1 MSEREERLLDLL
13 EKRTFDGLT
22 PAEERELSELNATD
36 DVSLDLTAA
45 AISLAQLEKVEPMPV
60 HLRSRIESA
69 ADEYFTQKVSQP
81 ARKEKV
87 GEVRESGT
95 GWWNWFGWA
104 LAGAACIAL
113 AANIYL
119 TRVNPPLVAGPEP
132 TPTPAPVQITP
143 EQQRAQLLASA
154 PDIAKANISAGK
166 EPYVPSGDIVWSDTK
181 QAGYIHVK
189 GLPKNDPGHE
199 QYQLWIFDESQDPKT
214 PIDGGVFDV
223 NSEGE
228 VVIPIDAKIK
238 VKNPKVFAIT
248 VEKPG
253 GVVVSKQEKVA
264 ALAEVE
270 TNPS

>member
-22 PAEERELSELNATD
+22 PAEERELSELNETD

-69 ADEYFTQKVSQP
+69 ADEYFTQKVSQSGST
-81 ARKEKV
+81 RT
-87 GEVRESGT
+87 VRESNA

-119 TRVNPPLVAGPEP
+119 TRVNPPLAAGPGP

-166 EPYVPSGDIVWSDTK
+166 ESYVPSGDIVWSDTN

-264 ALAEVE
+264 ALAKVE

>member
-45 AISLAQLEKVEPMPV
+45 AISLAQLEKVEPMPAQ
-60 HLRSRIESA
+60 LRSRIESA
-69 ADEYFTQKVSQP
+69 ADEYFTQKVSQSGST
-81 ARKEKV
+81 RT
-87 GEVRESGT
+87 VRESNA

-119 TRVNPPLVAGPEP
+119 TRVNPPLAAGPGP

-166 EPYVPSGDIVWSDTK
+166 ESYVPSGDIVWSDTN

-264 ALAEVE
+264 ALAKVE